1 MEQILALLFMLAI
14 IVEALIDYATSI
26 FMLVDGKLKVSWK
39 KLASVAL
46 GIFLAIA
53 AGADMLAGS
62 GLVFQIPYV
71 GMVLTGIFF
80 SRGSNYVADLLTLLA
95 NARLKITKI

>member
-1 MEQILALLFMLAI
+1 MENIIAIVFLLAV
-14 IVEALIDYATSI
+14 IVEALIDYATTI
-26 FMLVDGKLKVSWK
+26 IMKVDGKTVIEWK
-39 KLASVAL
+39 KGATIVL

-53 AGADMLAGS
+53 AGADFLAAS

-80 SRGSNYVADLLTLLA
+80 SRGSNYVSDFLMMI
-95 NARLKITKI
+95 NTKKTPKF